1 MSTIYDTFDFGY
13 DPRIPEEPRPRLAPR
28 LAALPSSAMVN
39 KSLLPPV
46 GKQTMPNCFVW
57 SSAYGAATFWAA
69 QSSNTPP
76 TTSNLQASPDY
87 TYIKVEMANNVPSG
101 ACVGGQITKVLNFL
115 ESNQGTPSLQG
126 APNCQTCSE
135 NWGAYGPQGSTIAPG
150 SPSFAIPG
158 YSSTTVTGPDGL
170 NNMRQVIAS
179 GVPLAYGTYL
189 YTDFPS
195 YDGSVTP
202 YIGSGIYLI
211 NKNTGAWAGHCML
224 IIGYNDAYQGPD
236 GSIGA
241 VCIQNS
247 FGPDWG
253 SNGYVWMAY
262 PTFQAMAQGTAFY
275 IAAQAE
281 R

>member
-13 DPRIPEEPRPRLAPR
+13 DPSVAEEPRPRPAPR
-28 LAALPSSAMVN
+28 AAALPSSAMVS
-39 KSLLPPV
+39 KTFLPPV
-46 GKQTMPNCFVW
+46 GKQTVPNCFVW

-69 QSSNTPP
+69 QSSNAPP
-76 TTSNLQASPDY
+76 TAANLQASPDY
-87 TYIKVEMANNVPSG
+87 TYIKVEMANGLNG

-115 ESNQGTPSLQG
+115 ESNKGTPSLQA
-126 APNCQTCSE
+126 APNNQTCSE
-135 NWGAYGPQGSTIAPG
+135 NWTAYGPQGGTISPG

-158 YSSTTVTGPDGL
+158 YSSTTITGPDGL
-170 NNMRQVIAS
+170 NNMRSVIAS

-189 YTDFPS
+189 YTDFPG
-195 YDGSVTP
+195 YDGAVTP
-202 YIGSGIYLI
+202 YVGSGIYLV

-224 IIGYNDAYQGPD
+224 IIGYNDAYQASD
-236 GSIGA
+236 GSTIGA

-262 PTFQAMAQGTAFY
+262 PTFQAMAQGMAFL
-275 IAAQAE
+275 IPS
-281 R
+281 

>member
-13 DPRIPEEPRPRLAPR
+13 DPSVAEEPRPRLAPQP
-28 LAALPSSAMVN
+28 AALPSSAMVN
-39 KSLLPPV
+39 QTFLPPV
-46 GKQTMPNCFVW
+46 GKQTLPNCFVW

-87 TYIKVEMANNVPSG
+87 TYIKLEIAHGLNGS
-101 ACVGGQITKVLNFL
+101 CVGGQITKVLGFL
-115 ESNQGTPSLQG
+115 ESNNGAPSLQA
-126 APNCQTCSE
+126 APNNQTCSE
-135 NWGAYGPQGSTIAPG
+135 NWTAYGPQGKTIAPG

-170 NNMRQVIAS
+170 NNMRSIIAS

-195 YDGSVTP
+195 YDGAVTP
-202 YIGSGIYLI
+202 YVGSGVYLV

-224 IIGYNDAYQGPD
+224 IIGYNDAYQASD
-236 GSIGA
+236 GSTIGA
-241 VCIQNS
+241 VYIQNS

-262 PTFQAMAQGTAFY
+262 PTFQAMAQGTAFL
-275 IAAQAE
+275 IPS
-281 R
+281 